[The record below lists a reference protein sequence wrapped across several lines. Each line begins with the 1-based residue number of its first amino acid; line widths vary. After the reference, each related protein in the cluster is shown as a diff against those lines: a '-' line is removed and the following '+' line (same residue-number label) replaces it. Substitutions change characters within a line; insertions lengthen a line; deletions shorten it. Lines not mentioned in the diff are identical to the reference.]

1 MRIFSYRNKRA
12 LRRTLLITG
21 GVLLLLLALCI
32 SRFVYLQRYIT
43 YSDEGAKL
51 DYAQKIRPGGQTAEA
66 LDPEQYPFEI
76 IVDTTSQ
83 DGSGTDAQKQ
93 FSGYYITTRMLA
105 KDVDA
110 VRQALNDLDGLTT
123 VMIDVKSVF
132 GYYYYS
138 SEQTGAQTA
147 DADIK
152 AVDALIADLTKRTG
166 LTVIA
171 HVPAFSEPLYAFE
184 HQSESLAMYSGA
196 LWMDDQR
203 CYWLNPNST
212 AVQGFLSSIAIEL
225 GGLGFDEVVFDD
237 FYVPSSE
244 SIAWNAA
251 VSKEDAILNAAKN
264 IVDNLEGT
272 GIHVSFGSTAPAL
285 AAYGY
290 HLFDRTDDPA
300 DVMEVMDAMQDVM
313 TDIPAQL
320 VFVTTSRDTR
330 FAQCSVLLP
339 LLSEE

>member
-12 LRRTLLITG
+12 LRRTLLIAG

-43 YSDEGAKL
+43 YTDDGAKL
-51 DYAQKIRPGGQTAEA
+51 DYDQKIRPTDQQPEP

-76 IVDTTSQ
+76 IVDTTPREEAGA
-83 DGSGTDAQKQ
+83 DTRKQ
-93 FSGYYITTRMLA
+93 FSGYYITTNMLA
-105 KDVDA
+105 KDVGA
-110 VRQALNDLDGLTT
+110 VRQALDDLDGLTT

-152 AVDALIADLTKRTG
+152 AVDALIADLTQRSG

-171 HVPAFSEPLYAFE
+171 HVPAFSEPLFAFE
-184 HQSESLAMYSGA
+184 HQSDSLAIRSGA
-196 LWMDDQR
+196 LWMDDRR
-203 CYWLNPNST
+203 CYWLNPNSS
-212 AVQGFLSSIAIEL
+212 AAQGLLSSIAIEL
-225 GGLGFDEVVFDD
+225 SGLGFDEVVFDD
-237 FYVPSSE
+237 FYFPDSD
-244 SIAWNAA
+244 SILWDNS
-251 VSKEDAILNAAKN
+251 VSKEDAVLNAAKN
-264 IVDNLEGT
+264 IVDNLQGVD
-272 GIHVSFGSTAPAL
+272 IHVSFGSTAPAL

-300 DVMEVMDAMQDVM
+300 SVMEVMDAMQDVM

-339 LLSEE
+339 LIDEN